1 MRFSPFSLLQ
11 LSNRPGA
18 RWRQLSFLNT
28 INNVFKY
35 QNGYYLRASVS
46 GTVGSRRA
54 NFTWSTDGIN
64 WSSTILLSSPNAV
77 PLTADIASDG
87 TNIFTYHHA
96 DSTTRQFRTYTASTA
111 TLVRSNDYSVGAGGA
126 LRIDTR
132 ADGKSFG
139 VGPGELAT
147 FTTTDSITFTTPTLP
162 RPTRAEHVGATTLI
176 LSGENSPF
184 LYADGSTN
192 GTSLNL
198 IQGVA
203 TFMPNVYS
211 VYIDTAPNLATA
223 LAKCVILSRYSPES
237 EGDPVWKIYT
247 ADVKNTAGTL
257 SITQVN
263 VWDSAAYETS
273 FVTPSLQGFAVHPI
287 SGDLFTVIYFDGISY
302 LLRSMNNGASWQV
315 IRQQGLAT
323 LTSLTYSPTGLVLL
337 NLGGGG
343 IEVSP

>member
-11 LSNRPGA
+11 LSNRAGA
-18 RWRQLSFLNT
+18 RWRNLSG
-28 INNVFKY
+28 INPIKDVFKY

-46 GTVGSRRA
+46 GSAGSRFA

-64 WSSTILLSSPNAV
+64 WPTIAVSSPSAV
-77 PLTADIASDG
+77 GGTADIATDG
-87 TNIFTYHHA
+87 TNIFTYHHI
-96 DSTTRQFRTYTASTA
+96 DLTTRQLRTYDASTFA
-111 TLVRSNDYSVGAGGA
+111 LIRSNDYSVGVGGA

-132 ADGKSFG
+132 ADGKTFG

-147 FTTTDSITFTTPTLP
+147 FTTTDSITFTNLTLP
-162 RPTRAEHVGATTLI
+162 RPTRAKHIGTTTLI
-176 LSGENSPF
+176 LNGENSPY

-198 IQGVA
+198 TEGVA
-203 TFMPNVYS
+203 TFMPNTYS
-211 VYIDTAPNLATA
+211 FYLDQAPNLATA
-223 LAKCVILSRYSPES
+223 LAKCVILSRYSPEG
-237 EGDPVWKIYT
+237 EGAPIWKIYT
-247 ADVKNTAGTL
+247 ADVKNTAGVL

-263 VWDSAAYETS
+263 VWDSAAYETQ

-287 SGDLFTVIYFDGISY
+287 SGDLFTVLYFDSISY

-315 IRQQGLAT
+315 MRQQSLNT
-323 LTSLTYSPTGLVLL
+323 LWHLTYSPAGLALI
-337 NLGGGG
+337 NFSINR